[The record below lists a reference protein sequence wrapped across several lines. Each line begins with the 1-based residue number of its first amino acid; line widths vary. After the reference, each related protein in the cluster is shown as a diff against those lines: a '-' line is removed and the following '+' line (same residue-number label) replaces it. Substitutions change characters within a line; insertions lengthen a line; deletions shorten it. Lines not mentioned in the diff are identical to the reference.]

1 MSAYSK
7 SCFITLGYKGHY
19 IHSHYDSDLKAEV
32 VRWQDAATLK
42 CYPAT
47 TWRAAQLAITKHV
60 KEKSIEST
68 SSL

>member
-7 SCFITLGYKGHY
+7 SCFLTLGYKGHY

-32 VRWQDAATLK
+32 VGWQDAATLE

>member
-32 VRWQDAATLK
+32 VRVAGCGNPVLPRHD
-42 CYPAT
+42 
-47 TWRAAQLAITKHV
+47 LAGGAVGDHQAC
-60 KEKSIEST
+60 EGAEP
-68 SSL
+68 